1 MIQPVWIELPVKDIT
16 RALQFYKTVFQLGD
30 IEIADDG
37 TRKTATLVSTGEGGS
52 PGISLTQVAGFNPS
66 DKSGVWLYLSG
77 GDDFGGHAERI
88 KQAGG
93 TLVDEK
99 VSMGEAGSYTSFL
112 DTEGNLLA
120 LYTYP

>member
-1 MIQPVWIELPVKDIT
+1 MIQPVWIELPVKDIA
-16 RALQFYKTVFQLGD
+16 RALQFYKTVSQLGD

-52 PGISLTQVAGFNPS
+52 PGISLTQVAGFNSS

-77 GDDFGGHAERI
+77 GEDFDGHAARI

-99 VSMGEAGSYTSFL
+99 VSMGEAGTYTSFL

>member
-77 GDDFGGHAERI
+77 GDDFEGHAERI

>member
-1 MIQPVWIELPVKDIT
+1 MIQPIWIELPVKDIA

-77 GDDFGGHAERI
+77 GEDFDGHAARI

-93 TLVDEK
+93 TLVDVK
-99 VSMGEAGSYTSFL
+99 VSMGEAGTYTSFL

>member
-1 MIQPVWIELPVKDIT
+1 MLQTVWIELPVKDIN

-30 IEIADDG
+30 IAINDDG
-37 TRKTATLVSTGEGGS
+37 TRKTATLANTGEGGS
-52 PGISLTQVAGFNPS
+52 PGLSLTQVAGFSPS
-66 DKSGVWLYLSG
+66 ERSGVWLYFAAG
-77 GDDFGGHAERI
+77 EDFDGHAARV

-93 TLVDEK
+93 TLVDER

-112 DTEGNLLA
+112 DTEGNLLS